1 MLMVFTEGVDSLK
14 MVIMQYHDYYMLIY
28 RVLFMLSSL
37 ALAELHGNT
46 NLEVCRKCGR
56 EYLRD
61 FRVRN
66 AKRVKEHNTGEY
78 SHCRKIT
85 VSYSV

>member
-1 MLMVFTEGVDSLK
+1 MTIAHV
-14 MVIMQYHDYYMLIY
+14 YH
-28 RVLFMLSSL
+28 VHFMHSSL

-85 VSYSV
+85 ISYSV